1 MRRWILLT
9 TALIAAGCTSSDDM
23 SLLHREITDVQ
34 RQVQRLDQKIS
45 GQDLKALETQT
56 AEQAANVMR
65 SNADIAARMD
75 ELHEEIEALRAS
87 LDLTT
92 RRLETIS
99 QQLAESRQRS
109 YSPVQIPPVSVGEA
123 GREEG
128 EPGAEPGEGDTGAAS
143 PASATAPAQMSP
155 DELYRSAYE
164 DYLRGNYDL
173 AIEGFEDYVDRFG
186 STDLADNAYYWIGEC
201 HTALEQPEEALQAFS
216 KVLENYPNSD
226 KAAAAQLKKGLT
238 YLTLNDQGQ
247 GVIHLQ
253 YVVYEHPGTKEADL
267 ARDKLR
273 SLGITIR

>member
-1 MRRWILLT
+1 MRRLLLLT
-9 TALIAAGCTSSDDM
+9 AVIALAGCTSSDDM

-45 GQDLKALETQT
+45 GQDLKALEASS

-65 SNADIAARMD
+65 SNADIASRMD
-75 ELHEEIEALRAS
+75 ELQEEIEALRAS
-87 LDLTT
+87 LELTT

-99 QQLAESRQRS
+99 QQLANRQRS
-109 YSPVQIPPVSVGEA
+109 YTPVQIPPVSVRDGEDNLDQ
-123 GREEG
+123 GGDEG
-128 EPGAEPGEGDTGAAS
+128 TEPGEAAGSTGLMD
-143 PASATAPAQMSP
+143 APLSP

-173 AIEGFEDYVDRFG
+173 AIQGFEDYVDRYAT
-186 STDLADNAYYWIGEC
+186 TDLADNALYWVGEC
-201 HTALEQPEEALQAFS
+201 HTAQERPQEALAAFS

>member
-1 MRRWILLT
+1 MRRWILLI
-9 TALIAAGCTSSDDM
+9 ALIAVTACTSSDDM

-45 GQDLKALETQT
+45 GQDLKALEAQT

-65 SNADIAARMD
+65 SNADIATRMD
-75 ELHEEIEALRAS
+75 ELNEEIEALRAS
-87 LDLTT
+87 LELTT
-92 RRLETIS
+92 RRLATIS
-99 QQLAESRQRS
+99 QQLAESRQRT
-109 YSPVQIPPVSVGEA
+109 YSPVQIPPVSVREGDGEA
-123 GREEG
+123 AEVEDPDATPAEG
-128 EPGAEPGEGDTGAAS
+128 AR
-143 PASATAPAQMSP
+143 PAPSAGPTQMSP
-155 DELYRSAYE
+155 DELYRNAYE

-173 AIEGFEDYVDRFG
+173 AIQGFAEYVDRYG
-186 STDLADNAYYWIGEC
+186 ATDLADNALYWIGEC
-201 HTALEQPEEALQAFS
+201 HTALEQPEEALKAFS

-226 KAAAAQLKKGLT
+226 KAAAAQLKKGMT